1 MSVTNSISSL
11 IPNVAAQWHP
21 TKNGSLTP
29 DQVVAQSAK
38 KYWWQC
44 TKGEDH
50 EWLANVS
57 NRARLGTGCPC
68 CAGQKASVTNSL
80 ASLHPDVAVEWHPTK
95 NNSLSPDKVVAGSQK
110 KYWWKCPNGEDH
122 EWNANVGNRT
132 RLGRGC
138 PYCNVLPRSIPE
150 INLMFELAIF
160 FDIDVEDRK
169 LAVDDSVMDCDIII
183 RQRRLIVEFDNSY
196 WHIGA
201 RMYKRDLDKTEALQ
215 KAGWKV
221 IRVREEPLKATSS
234 TDISVPL
241 RQDMKLTGNA
251 VLLKIEEILGGRLT
265 GIEHYLNT
273 QHLQNSVASKKFA
286 RHLMRSK
293 ATQKDG

>member
-1 MSVTNSISSL
+1 
-11 IPNVAAQWHP
+11 
-21 TKNGSLTP
+21 
-29 DQVVAQSAK
+29 
-38 KYWWQC
+38 
-44 TKGEDH
+44 
-50 EWLANVS
+50 
-57 NRARLGTGCPC
+57 
-68 CAGQKASVTNSL
+68 
-80 ASLHPDVAVEWHPTK
+80 
-95 NNSLSPDKVVAGSQK
+95 
-110 KYWWKCPNGEDH
+110 
-122 EWNANVGNRT
+122 
-132 RLGRGC
+132 
-138 PYCNVLPRSIPE
+138 
-150 INLMFELAIF
+150 MFELAIF

-241 RQDMKLTGNA
+241 RQDMKLTVNA
-251 VLLKIEEILGGRLT
+251 VLLKIEEILGVRLT

-286 RHLMRSK
+286 RHLMRNN
-293 ATQKDG
+293 ATKKDG

>member
-95 NNSLSPDKVVAGSQK
+95 NNSLSPDKVVAGSHK

-183 RQRRLIVEFDNSY
+183 RQQRFVGNQQKWDTLVKERSGRNGSVVGLPEQVVV
-196 WHIGA
+196 
-201 RMYKRDLDKTEALQ
+201 AL
-215 KAGWKV
+215 
-221 IRVREEPLKATSS
+221 SS
-234 TDISVPL
+234 
-241 RQDMKLTGNA
+241 G
-251 VLLKIEEILGGRLT
+251 
-265 GIEHYLNT
+265 
-273 QHLQNSVASKKFA
+273 
-286 RHLMRSK
+286 
-293 ATQKDG
+293 